1 MPESTRHE
9 PEPRTVQHRGVA
21 GGPAVDRAGSRP
33 PRRAASRRR
42 ARRRAR
48 RARARGRQPACRQSP
63 RRGCRRD
70 HVRSGHVSLHARDP
84 HRDHRHRVRTGTL
97 DGKTVYSWWRLPVEA
112 GQTLVL
118 PAAKRGMRGYLCIA
132 GGIDVLP
139 MLGSR
144 STDLASRFGGL
155 GERALRDGDRLP
167 VGVPP
172 TGAGCLAPGAD
183 EFGVKA
189 PAWCTFVRV
198 DEPPRRH
205 RPAHAPW
212 AMPVRVLPGP
222 EYASFAA
229 ESQQAFWDEEW
240 LVTANSNRMGY
251 RLSGTELVRER
262 PTELLSHAVLP
273 GTIQV
278 PPNGQ
283 PIVLMHDAQTT
294 GGYPK
299 IGTVIRADLWKLAQ
313 ARLNLPI
320 RFVRTTLDAARA
332 ALSAERAY
340 LRQIDVAIEMRDEA
354 RRRDR
359 SRAA

>member
-1 MPESTRHE
+1 M
-9 PEPRTVQHRGVA
+9 
-21 GGPAVDRAGSRP
+21 
-33 PRRAASRRR
+33 
-42 ARRRAR
+42 
-48 RARARGRQPACRQSP
+48 
-63 RRGCRRD
+63 
-70 HVRSGHVSLHARDP
+70 
-84 HRDHRHRVRTGTL
+84 
-97 DGKTVYSWWRLPVEA
+97 
-112 GQTLVL
+112 L

-155 GERALRDGDRLP
+155 GGRALRDGDRLP
-167 VGVPP
+167 VGVLPA
-172 TGAGCLAPGAD
+172 GMGCLAAD
-183 EFGVKA
+183 APEFGVKA
-189 PAWCTFVRV
+189 PAWCAFVRV

-222 EYASFAA
+222 DYASFAA
-229 ESQQAFWDEEW
+229 DSQQAFWDEEW

-251 RLSGTELVRER
+251 RLAGVELVRER
-262 PTELLSHAVLP
+262 PAELLSHAVLP

-320 RFVRTTLDAARA
+320 RFVRTTPDAARA
-332 ALSAERAY
+332 ALAAERAY
-340 LRQIDVAIEMRDEA
+340 LRQIDVAIDLREEA
-354 RRRDR
+354 RRRAE

>member
-1 MPESTRHE
+1 MSQSKAPGSIEVLRAGPLS
-9 PEPRTVQHRGVA
+9 TVQDLGRQGARHLGVA
-21 GGPAVDRAGSRP
+21 QGGALDSLALEVGNRLVGNRPDAAAVEVTIGPAAFRFPRATRI
-33 PRRAASRRR
+33 AI
-42 ARRRAR
+42 
-48 RARARGRQPACRQSP
+48 
-63 RRGCRRD
+63 
-70 HVRSGHVSLHARDP
+70 
-84 HRDHRHRVRTGTL
+84 TGTEFGATL
-97 DGKTVYSWWRLPVEA
+97 DGKPVHSWWSLPVEA
-112 GQTLVL
+112 GQTLTM

-155 GERALRDGDRLP
+155 GGRALRDGDRLP

-172 TGAGCLAPGAD
+172 ATLGCLAAD
-183 EFGVKA
+183 APEFGVKA
-189 PAWCTFVRV
+189 PAWCGFARV

-205 RPAHAPW
+205 RPAHAHAPW

-222 EYASFAA
+222 DYASFGA
-229 ESQQAFWDEEW
+229 ESQQAFWDGEW

-251 RLSGTELVRER
+251 RLAGVELTRER
-262 PTELLSHAVLP
+262 PVELLSHAVLP

-320 RFVRTTLDAARA
+320 RFVRTTPDAARD
-332 ALSAERAY
+332 ALAAERAY
-340 LRQIDVAIEMRDEA
+340 LRQIDVAIAMREEA
-354 RRRDR
+354 RQRAQ

>member
-1 MPESTRHE
+1 MNASKTPASIEVLRAGPLS
-9 PEPRTVQHRGVA
+9 TVQDPGRHGMRDLGVA
-21 GGPAVDRAGSRP
+21 QTGALDSLALAVGNRLVGNRADAAAIEITFGPAAFRFPRATRI
-33 PRRAASRRR
+33 AI
-42 ARRRAR
+42 
-48 RARARGRQPACRQSP
+48 
-63 RRGCRRD
+63 
-70 HVRSGHVSLHARDP
+70 
-84 HRDHRHRVRTGTL
+84 TGTEFGATL
-97 DGKTVYSWWRLPVEA
+97 DGRPVYSWWSLPVEA

-118 PAAKRGMRGYLCIA
+118 PTAKRGMRGYLCIA

-144 STDLASRFGGL
+144 STDLAARFGGL
-155 GERALRDGDRLP
+155 GGRALRDGDRLP

-172 TGAGCLAPGAD
+172 ANAPGCVAPD
-183 EFGVKA
+183 APEFGVKA
-189 PAWCTFVRV
+189 PAWCAFVRV

-212 AMPVRVLPGP
+212 AMPVRALPGP
-222 EYASFAA
+222 EYASFSADA
-229 ESQQAFWDEEW
+229 QQAFWDGEW

-251 RLSGTELVRER
+251 RLAGPALQLER

-283 PIVLMHDAQTT
+283 PIVLMNDAQTT

-299 IGTVIRADLWKLAQ
+299 IGSVIRADLWKLAQ

-320 RFVRTTLDAARA
+320 RFVRTTPEAAHDAIA
-332 ALSAERAY
+332 AERAY
-340 LRQIDVAIEMRDEA
+340 LRQIDIAIAMREEA
-354 RRRDR
+354 RERKQQ
-359 SRAA
+359 SKAA